1 MTRFLDRLASLPLFM
16 LGSTAC
22 SAGLVY
28 VPCEDYAV
36 PVAPVAHIAA
46 HTHLKAHP
54 HKHHH
59 RTHKRVAGV
68 GGRRGLHLAIA
79 RGMCP
84 IYTMDE
90 ELGGPEGSGSF
101 GGGWFEETAETALGA
116 VSGDSDMGLAGGGY
130 VVGVWA
136 VGEFEE
142 SSQLAVYQ
150 TNTTT
155 QVVETITNI
164 ITSRTVVETSGST
177 ATAAPEPS
185 TYAMMLAGFAALMFF
200 RWRRA

>member
-1 MTRFLDRLASLPLFM
+1 MKFIDRLASLPLFM

-46 HTHLKAHP
+46 HAHLKAHP

-68 GGRRGLHLAIA
+68 GGRRGLNLALS

-84 IYTMDE
+84 IYVDDE
-90 ELGGPEGSGSF
+90 ELGGPAGSGAF
-101 GGGWFEETAETALGA
+101 GGGWFEETAGTELGF
-116 VSGDSDMGLAGGGY
+116 GDSNFGVGGGDVDGIAGGTGGL
-130 VVGVWA
+130 VDV
-136 VGEFEE
+136 EN
-142 SSQLAVYQ
+142 SSQLVVYQ
-150 TNTTT
+150 TDTTT
-155 QVVETITNI
+155 QVVETITVTPI
-164 ITSRTVVETSGST
+164 IPTPV
-177 ATAAPEPS
+177 PEPS
-185 TYAMMLAGFAALMFF
+185 TYAMILAGFAALMFF